1 MPYDDDWF
9 DIKLSQYVM
18 TFTPG
23 IRKLGLTAHISFSV
37 GWFGAVVGFLILAI
51 SGLISQR
58 PQMVTANYLTMELIG
73 WFVIVPFCLGA
84 LLTGILQS
92 LGTDWGLLKHYWIV
106 VKLILTLVATFV
118 LFLHMQPISYLADI
132 ASKKELSYLEFRSVR
147 IQLIADACAALF
159 VLLVATTISVYK
171 PWGKIAYGSNNGN
184 TLKIMKSRTPWGFF
198 VLLAIIGLMILVAI
212 LHLFGISLGHH

>member
-1 MPYDDDWF
+1 
-9 DIKLSQYVM
+9 M

-23 IRKLGLTAHISFSV
+23 IRKFGLTAHITFSI

-51 SGLISQR
+51 SGLISQK

-73 WFVIVPFCLGA
+73 WFVIIPFCLGA
-84 LLTGILQS
+84 LLTGIFQS

-106 VKLILTLVATFV
+106 VKLVLTVVATLV
-118 LFLHMQPISYLADI
+118 LFLHMQPVSYLADI
-132 ASKKELSYLEFRSVR
+132 ASKKELSYSEFRSMR

-159 VLLVATTISVYK
+159 VLLVAITISVYK
-171 PWGKIAYGSNNGN
+171 PWGKIAYGFSKNNGN
-184 TLKIMKSRTPWGFF
+184 TLIVVRSKTPWGFY
-198 VLLAIIGLMILVAI
+198 VLLSIIGLMIVIAI